1 MQNLTE
7 NKYIYLYNT
16 ENVLTHFKEAIRG
29 DDYKMYPNEPLDYT
43 FKKGT
48 KLEYFSLKNNSTS
61 GGESA
66 EHYNAKMKI
75 AKEKKY
81 YDTIFKET
89 VYFNKVVPEKFLL
102 ENKKSD
108 LSCYDENDN
117 LVCIIEI
124 LYSNKKTIEDIEK
137 LKLNKVAVIEIDI
150 KNGNK
155 CEHLILPTLLESNRA
170 EYNNLEIEKQEL
182 DLYYKR
188 IEAKLRVEYFTAKQ
202 ILQAEN
208 FTAKDEREIKYRNE
222 LVRAKINEIN
232 MGTQKSYTGDSEA
245 VIRISKITNRIEQSI
260 NESRRLEKS
269 FKKIGQNCKI
279 EWFRSKW
286 MTNKVFNKID
296 ELIYWTS

>member
-16 ENVLTHFKEAIRG
+16 ENVLTHFSEAIRG

-66 EHYNAKMKI
+66 EHYNAKMEI

-102 ENKKSD
+102 ENKKPD

-124 LYSNKKTIEDIEK
+124 LYSNKKTFEDIEK
-137 LKLNKVAVIEIDI
+137 LKSNKVAVIEIDI

-170 EYNNLEIEKQEL
+170 EYNNLEVEKQEL

-202 ILQAEN
+202 RLQAEN
-208 FTAKDEREIKYRNE
+208 FTAKDEREIEYRNE

-232 MGTQKSYTGDSEA
+232 MGTQKSSTGDSEA

-279 EWFRSKW
+279 EWFRNKW

>member
-66 EHYNAKMKI
+66 EHYNAKMEI

-102 ENKKSD
+102 ENKKPD

-124 LYSNKKTIEDIEK
+124 LYSNKKTFEDIEK
-137 LKLNKVAVIEIDI
+137 LKSNKVAVIEIDI

-155 CEHLILPTLLESNRA
+155 CEHLILPTLLESNRQK
-170 EYNNLEIEKQEL
+170 L
-182 DLYYKR
+182 
-188 IEAKLRVEYFTAKQ
+188 AKLRDVEQKLESEYYRVDKQ
-202 ILQAEN
+202 H
-208 FTAKDEREIKYRNE
+208 KK
-222 LVRAKINEIN
+222 
-232 MGTQKSYTGDSEA
+232 
-245 VIRISKITNRIEQSI
+245 RISEIQHSIAELQQSLEDCNGRRKKNTRRISEVT
-260 NESRRLEKS
+260 RR
-269 FKKIGQNCKI
+269 I
-279 EWFRSKW
+279 
-286 MTNKVFNKID
+286 FNYTK
-296 ELIYWTS
+296 